1 MASPPSS
8 AGVSRA
14 LSSSA
19 APVKSSMYTWMY
31 RGARCSAPSAS
42 RPSFSSRSRLADQ
55 RRVAGGGG
63 CASSKRA
70 CASAIAPATSVETL
84 SNLFGTYAPPNP
96 SRLSTTTPAS
106 PSGPNHTKHCI
117 HASAH

>member
-8 AGVSRA
+8 VGGSRT

-19 APVKSSMYTWMY
+19 TPVKSSMYTWMY

-42 RPSFSSRSRLADQ
+42 RPSFCSCSRLADQ
-55 RRVAGGGG
+55 LRAAGGGG

-70 CASAIAPATSVETL
+70 CASAIAAATSVETL
-84 SNLFGTYAPPNP
+84 SNLFGA
-96 SRLSTTTPAS
+96 
-106 PSGPNHTKHCI
+106 
-117 HASAH
+117 